1 MIPHAEATRLR
12 LGASPVVRTD
22 VQDLLLIRADTRGA
36 HAASG
41 GHDCE
46 CAETY
51 LVFVTSSRASNC
63 SRSASGIP

>member
-12 LGASPVVRTD
+12 SGASPVVRSD
-22 VQDLLLIRADTRGA
+22 VQDLLLIGA
-36 HAASG
+36 ARVATMLGSG
-41 GHDCE
+41 EDDCE